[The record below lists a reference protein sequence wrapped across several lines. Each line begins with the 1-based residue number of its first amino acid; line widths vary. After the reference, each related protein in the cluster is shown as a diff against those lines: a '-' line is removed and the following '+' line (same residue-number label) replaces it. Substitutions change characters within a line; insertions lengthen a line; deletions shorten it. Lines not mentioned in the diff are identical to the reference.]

1 MSDAH
6 KGARVRMEASMTLW
20 TIRAEYD
27 PEAHVW
33 YSVDG
38 DVPGLAADGET
49 VEALA
54 AKAGAMLPDLLEI
67 HADEIIDKAR
77 LNGPH
82 SIRIIAH
89 HERNF
94 DVAA

>member
-1 MSDAH
+1 
-6 KGARVRMEASMTLW
+6 MEARAAGNEEDGMALW

-38 DVPGLAADGET
+38 DIPGLAVDGAT
-49 VEALA
+49 VESLA
-54 AKAGAMLPDLLEI
+54 EKAGAMLPDLLDI
-67 HADEIIDKAR
+67 HGDEIVDQAR
-77 LNGPH
+77 LKGPH

-89 HERNF
+89 HERDF